1 MKRNRKL
8 MLAKIAQKKMK
19 ESISFINK
27 SEKISIEHC
36 QNRIIAENIYSKYN
50 IPFQDNSAVDGYAIN
65 FCQKKKIKTF
75 ILVGES
81 KPGKPYNKKLKEN
94 EAISIYTG
102 SYIIDKNKINTVL
115 MLEDCN
121 ISKNKITI
129 KKKFRVGQNIRKKG
143 EDLKEN
149 QIVFRKGR
157 QIRTVDIAQ
166 LLSMGQKKIKVYK
179 QVTVG
184 VLSTGSEINQTKKR
198 QNHLIF
204 DANKLTLISMLKK
217 IGCNT
222 VDLGIIKD
230 DFQDTKKKILN
241 NIPNCDLL
249 ISSGGVSD
257 SDTDMIGKVLISH
270 GKINFWKLAIK
281 PGRPFA
287 FGEIKKTPFIGLPGN
302 PVATIVTFLMLVVD
316 YIKVLSGN
324 REFPDRSRYISS
336 GFSMK
341 KKLDRRE
348 WIRGSIINKGK
359 KQLLEKYK
367 TTGSGIISS
376 ISQSEGIIEVEENVD
391 YIKKGMKL
399 KFLTFEDI
407 LS

>member
-1 MKRNRKL
+1 MKKNQKL
-8 MLAKIAQKKMK
+8 MCAKIAQKKMK

-115 MLEDCN
+115 MLEDCK

-129 KKKFRVGQNIRKKG
+129 KKSFRVGQNIRKKG

-149 QIVFRKGR
+149 QIVFQKGR

-166 LLSMGQKKIKVYK
+166 LSSMGQKKINVYK
-179 QVTVG
+179 KITVG

-198 QNHLIF
+198 QNNLIF

-217 IGCNT
+217 LGCNT

-341 KKLDRRE
+341 KKLNRRE

>member
-1 MKRNRKL
+1 MKENQKL
-8 MLAKIAQKKMK
+8 MCAKIAQKKMK

-102 SYIIDKNKINTVL
+102 SYIIDKNNINTVL
-115 MLEDCN
+115 MLEDCK

-241 NIPNCDLL
+241 NIPNLDLL
-249 ISSGGVSD
+249 ISSGGISD

-341 KKLDRRE
+341 KKLNRRE

-391 YIKKGMKL
+391 YIRKGMKL
-399 KFLTFEDI
+399 KFLAFEDI

>member
-1 MKRNRKL
+1 MKKNQKL
-8 MLAKIAQKKMK
+8 MCAKIAQKKMK

-115 MLEDCN
+115 MLEDCK
-121 ISKNKITI
+121 ITKNKITI
-129 KKKFRVGQNIRKKG
+129 KKKFRIGQNIRKKG

-166 LLSMGQKKIKVYK
+166 LLSIGQKKIKVYK

-230 DFQDTKKKILN
+230 DFQGTKKKILN
-241 NIPNCDLL
+241 NIPKCDLL

-316 YIKVLSGN
+316 YIKVFSGN

-341 KKLDRRE
+341 KKLNRRE
-348 WIRGSIINKGK
+348 WIRGSIINNGK

>member
-1 MKRNRKL
+1 MKNQKL
-8 MLAKIAQKKMK
+8 MLAQVAQKKMK

-27 SEKISIEHC
+27 SETISIENC

-65 FCQKKKIKTF
+65 FCPKKKIKTF

-102 SYIIDKNKINTVL
+102 SCIIDKNKINTVL
-115 MLEDCN
+115 MLEDCK
-121 ISKNKITI
+121 ISQNKITI
-129 KKKFRVGQNIRKKG
+129 KESFRVGQNIRKKG
-143 EDLKEN
+143 EDLKKN
-149 QIVFRKGR
+149 QIVFQKGR

-166 LLSMGQKKIKVYK
+166 LLSMGQKKINVYK
-179 QVTVG
+179 KITVG

-217 IGCNT
+217 LGCNT

-241 NIPNCDLL
+241 NLPNCDLL

-359 KQLLEKYK
+359 KQFLEKYK

-399 KFLTFEDI
+399 KFLAFEDI

>member
-1 MKRNRKL
+1 MKKNQKL
-8 MLAKIAQKKMK
+8 MCAKIAQKKMK

-115 MLEDCN
+115 MLEDCK
-121 ISKNKITI
+121 ILKNKITI

-166 LLSMGQKKIKVYK
+166 LSSIGQKKVKVYK

>member
-1 MKRNRKL
+1 MKENQKL
-8 MLAKIAQKKMK
+8 MFAKIAKKKMK
-19 ESISFINK
+19 ESISFKNK
-27 SEKISIEHC
+27 SENIPIEYC

-94 EAISIYTG
+94 EAISIFTG
-102 SYIIDKNKINTVL
+102 SNIIDKNKINTVL
-115 MLEDCN
+115 MLEDCK

-129 KKKFRVGQNIRKKG
+129 KKNFRVGQNIRKKG
-143 EDLKEN
+143 EDLIEN

-166 LLSMGQKKIKVYK
+166 LLSMGQKKIKVFK
-179 QVTVG
+179 KVTVG
-184 VLSTGSEINQTKKR
+184 VLSTGSEINQTKTR
-198 QNHLIF
+198 QNQLIF

-222 VDLGIIKD
+222 IDLGIIKD
-230 DFQDTKKKILN
+230 NFQDTKKTILN
-241 NIPNCDLL
+241 SIPNCDLL

-257 SDTDMIGKVLISH
+257 SDTDMIGKILMSY

-341 KKLDRRE
+341 KKLNRRE
-348 WIRGSIINKGK
+348 WIRGSIINQGK
-359 KQLLEKYK
+359 KQFLEKYK

-407 LS
+407 LN

>member
-1 MKRNRKL
+1 MKKNQKL
-8 MLAKIAQKKMK
+8 MCAKIAQKKMK

-115 MLEDCN
+115 MLEDCK

-166 LLSMGQKKIKVYK
+166 LLSIGQKKIKVYK

-184 VLSTGSEINQTKKR
+184 VLSTGSEINQTKKK

-222 VDLGIIKD
+222 VDLGTIKD

-241 NIPNCDLL
+241 YIPNCDLL

-341 KKLDRRE
+341 KKLNRRE

>member
-1 MKRNRKL
+1 MKKNQKL
-8 MLAKIAQKKMK
+8 MCAKIAQKKMK

-115 MLEDCN
+115 MLEDCK

-166 LLSMGQKKIKVYK
+166 LLSIGQKKIKVYK

-184 VLSTGSEINQTKKR
+184 VLSTGSEINQTKKK

-222 VDLGIIKD
+222 VDLGTIKD

-249 ISSGGVSD
+249 ISSGGVSN

-341 KKLDRRE
+341 KKLNRRE

>member
-1 MKRNRKL
+1 MKKNQKL
-8 MLAKIAQKKMK
+8 MCAKIAQKKMK

-115 MLEDCN
+115 MLEDCK

-166 LLSMGQKKIKVYK
+166 LLSIGQKKIKVYK

-184 VLSTGSEINQTKKR
+184 VLSTGSEINQTKKK

-217 IGCNT
+217 LGCNT

-341 KKLDRRE
+341 KKLNRRE

>member
-1 MKRNRKL
+1 MKKNQKL
-8 MLAKIAQKKMK
+8 MCAKIAQKKMK

-115 MLEDCN
+115 MLEDCK

-166 LLSMGQKKIKVYK
+166 LLSIGQKKIKVYK

-184 VLSTGSEINQTKKR
+184 VLSTGSEINQTKKK

-222 VDLGIIKD
+222 VDLGTIKD

-249 ISSGGVSD
+249 ISSGGVSN

-391 YIKKGMKL
+391 YIRKGMKL
-399 KFLTFEDI
+399 KFQTFEDI

>member
-1 MKRNRKL
+1 MKKNQKL
-8 MLAKIAQKKMK
+8 MCAKIAQKKMK

-115 MLEDCN
+115 MLEDCK

-166 LLSMGQKKIKVYK
+166 LLSIGQKKIKVYK

-184 VLSTGSEINQTKKR
+184 VLSTGSEINQTKKK

-222 VDLGIIKD
+222 VDLGTIKD

-341 KKLDRRE
+341 KKLNRRE

-391 YIKKGMKL
+391 YIRKGMKL
-399 KFLTFEDI
+399 KFQTFEDI

>member
-1 MKRNRKL
+1 MKKNQKL
-8 MLAKIAQKKMK
+8 MRARIAQKKMK

-115 MLEDCN
+115 MLEDCK

-129 KKKFRVGQNIRKKG
+129 KKSFRVGQNIRKKG

-149 QIVFRKGR
+149 QIVFQKGR

-166 LLSMGQKKIKVYK
+166 LSSMGQKKINVYK
-179 QVTVG
+179 KITVG

-217 IGCNT
+217 LGCNT

-241 NIPNCDLL
+241 NLPNCDLL

-341 KKLDRRE
+341 KKLNRRE

-359 KQLLEKYK
+359 KQFLEKYK

>member
-1 MKRNRKL
+1 MKKNQKL
-8 MLAKIAQKKMK
+8 MCAKIAQKKMK

-75 ILVGES
+75 IIVGES
-81 KPGKPYNKKLKEN
+81 KPGKPFNKKLKDN

-115 MLEDCN
+115 MLEDCK

-129 KKKFRVGQNIRKKG
+129 KKKFRIGQNIRKKG

-166 LLSMGQKKIKVYK
+166 LLSIGQKKIKVYK

-241 NIPNCDLL
+241 NIPKCDLL

-341 KKLDRRE
+341 KKLNRRE

>member
-1 MKRNRKL
+1 MKKNQKL
-8 MLAKIAQKKMK
+8 MCAKIAQKKMK

-115 MLEDCN
+115 MLEDCK

-166 LLSMGQKKIKVYK
+166 LLSIGQKKIKVYK

-241 NIPNCDLL
+241 NIPNLDLL
-249 ISSGGVSD
+249 ISSGGISD

-341 KKLDRRE
+341 KKLNRRE

>member
-1 MKRNRKL
+1 MKKNQKL
-8 MLAKIAQKKMK
+8 MCAKIAQKKMK

-115 MLEDCN
+115 MLEDCK

-166 LLSMGQKKIKVYK
+166 LLSIGQKKIKVYK

-341 KKLDRRE
+341 KKLNRRE

>member
-1 MKRNRKL
+1 MKKNQKL
-8 MLAKIAQKKMK
+8 MCAKIAQKKMK
-19 ESISFINK
+19 ESISLINK

-166 LLSMGQKKIKVYK
+166 LLSIGQKKIKVYK

-341 KKLDRRE
+341 KKLNRRE

-407 LS
+407 LN

>member
-1 MKRNRKL
+1 MKKNQKL
-8 MLAKIAQKKMK
+8 MCAEIAQKKMK

-115 MLEDCN
+115 MLEDCK

-166 LLSMGQKKIKVYK
+166 LLSIGQKKIKVYK

-184 VLSTGSEINQTKKR
+184 VLSTGSEINQTKKK

-222 VDLGIIKD
+222 VDLGTIKD

-341 KKLDRRE
+341 KKLNRRE

>member
-1 MKRNRKL
+1 MKKNQKL
-8 MLAKIAQKKMK
+8 MFAKVAQQKMQK
-19 ESISFINK
+19 SISFFNK
-27 SEKISIEHC
+27 SENIPIDDC
-36 QNRIIAENIYSKYN
+36 QNRIIAENIYSKHN

-65 FCQKKKIKTF
+65 FCHKKKIKTF
-75 ILVGES
+75 FLVGES

-94 EAISIYTG
+94 EAICIYTG
-102 SYIIDKNKINTVL
+102 SNITDKNKINTVL
-115 MLEDCN
+115 MLEDCK
-121 ISKNKITI
+121 ISKKKITI
-129 KKKFRVGQNIRKKG
+129 KKKFQVGQNIRKKG
-143 EDLKEN
+143 EDVKEN

-157 QIRTVDIAQ
+157 QIRTVDLAQ
-166 LLSMGQKKIKVYK
+166 LLSMGKKKIKVFK
-179 QVTVG
+179 KVTVG

-222 VDLGIIKD
+222 IDLGIIKD
-230 DFQDTKKKILN
+230 NFQDTKKKIFNSLA
-241 NIPNCDLL
+241 NCDLL
-249 ISSGGVSD
+249 ISSGGISD
-257 SDTDMIGKVLISH
+257 SNTDMIGKMLLSC

-316 YIKVLSGN
+316 YIKVFSGN

-341 KKLDRRE
+341 KKLNRRE

>member
-1 MKRNRKL
+1 MKKNQKL
-8 MLAKIAQKKMK
+8 MCAKIAQKKMK

-115 MLEDCN
+115 MLEDCK

-166 LLSMGQKKIKVYK
+166 LLSIGQKKIKVYK

-184 VLSTGSEINQTKKR
+184 VLSTGSEINQTKKK

-341 KKLDRRE
+341 KKLNRRE

-391 YIKKGMKL
+391 YIRKGMKL
-399 KFLTFEDI
+399 KFQTFEDI

>member
-1 MKRNRKL
+1 
-8 MLAKIAQKKMK
+8 MK

-115 MLEDCN
+115 MLEDCK

-166 LLSMGQKKIKVYK
+166 LLSIGQKKIKVYK

-222 VDLGIIKD
+222 VDLGTIKD

-341 KKLDRRE
+341 KKLNRRE

>member
-1 MKRNRKL
+1 MKRNPKL

-115 MLEDCN
+115 MLEDCK

-166 LLSMGQKKIKVYK
+166 LLSIGQKKIKVYK

-184 VLSTGSEINQTKKR
+184 VLSTGSEINQTKKK

-222 VDLGIIKD
+222 VDLGTIKD

-341 KKLDRRE
+341 KKLNRRE

>member
-1 MKRNRKL
+1 
-8 MLAKIAQKKMK
+8 MK

-115 MLEDCN
+115 MLEDCK

-166 LLSMGQKKIKVYK
+166 LLSIGQKKIKVYK

-184 VLSTGSEINQTKKR
+184 VLSTGSEINQTKKK

-222 VDLGIIKD
+222 VDLGTIKD

-341 KKLDRRE
+341 KKLNRRE

-391 YIKKGMKL
+391 YIRKGMKL
-399 KFLTFEDI
+399 KFQTFEDI

>member
-1 MKRNRKL
+1 MKKNQKL
-8 MLAKIAQKKMK
+8 MCAKIAQKKMK

-102 SYIIDKNKINTVL
+102 SYIIDINKINTVL
-115 MLEDCN
+115 MLEDCK
-121 ISKNKITI
+121 ISKDKITI
-129 KKKFRVGQNIRKKG
+129 KKKFRIGQNIRKKG

-166 LLSMGQKKIKVYK
+166 LLSIGQKKIKVYK

-230 DFQDTKKKILN
+230 DFQGTKKKILN
-241 NIPNCDLL
+241 NIPKCDLL

-316 YIKVLSGN
+316 YIKVFSGN

-341 KKLDRRE
+341 KKLNRRE

>member
-1 MKRNRKL
+1 
-8 MLAKIAQKKMK
+8 
-19 ESISFINK
+19 
-27 SEKISIEHC
+27 
-36 QNRIIAENIYSKYN
+36 
-50 IPFQDNSAVDGYAIN
+50 
-65 FCQKKKIKTF
+65 
-75 ILVGES
+75 
-81 KPGKPYNKKLKEN
+81 
-94 EAISIYTG
+94 
-102 SYIIDKNKINTVL
+102 

-230 DFQDTKKKILN
+230 DFQDTKKK
-241 NIPNCDLL
+241 
-249 ISSGGVSD
+249 
-257 SDTDMIGKVLISH
+257 
-270 GKINFWKLAIK
+270 F
-281 PGRPFA
+281 
-287 FGEIKKTPFIGLPGN
+287 
-302 PVATIVTFLMLVVD
+302 
-316 YIKVLSGN
+316 
-324 REFPDRSRYISS
+324 
-336 GFSMK
+336 
-341 KKLDRRE
+341 
-348 WIRGSIINKGK
+348 
-359 KQLLEKYK
+359 
-367 TTGSGIISS
+367 
-376 ISQSEGIIEVEENVD
+376 
-391 YIKKGMKL
+391 
-399 KFLTFEDI
+399 
-407 LS
+407 

>member
-1 MKRNRKL
+1 MKKNQKL
-8 MLAKIAQKKMK
+8 MCAKIAQKKMK

-166 LLSMGQKKIKVYK
+166 LLSIGQKKIKVYK
-179 QVTVG
+179 KVTVG

-341 KKLDRRE
+341 KKLNRRE

>member
-1 MKRNRKL
+1 MKRNPKL

-115 MLEDCN
+115 MLEDCK

-166 LLSMGQKKIKVYK
+166 LLSIGQKKIKVYK

-184 VLSTGSEINQTKKR
+184 VLSTGSEINQTKKK

-222 VDLGIIKD
+222 VDLGTIKD

-391 YIKKGMKL
+391 YIRKGMKL
-399 KFLTFEDI
+399 KFQTFEDI

>member
-1 MKRNRKL
+1 MKKNQKL
-8 MLAKIAQKKMK
+8 MCAKIAQKKMK

-115 MLEDCN
+115 MLEDCK

-166 LLSMGQKKIKVYK
+166 LLSIGQKKIKVYK

-184 VLSTGSEINQTKKR
+184 VLSTGSEINQTKKK

-222 VDLGIIKD
+222 VDLGTIKD

-341 KKLDRRE
+341 KKLNRRE

-376 ISQSEGIIEVEENVD
+376 ISQSEGIIEVEENED

>member
-1 MKRNRKL
+1 MKKNQKL
-8 MLAKIAQKKMK
+8 MCAKIAQKKMK

-115 MLEDCN
+115 MLEDCK

-166 LLSMGQKKIKVYK
+166 LLSIGQKKIKVYK

-184 VLSTGSEINQTKKR
+184 VLSTGSEINQTKKK

-222 VDLGIIKD
+222 VDLGTIKD

-341 KKLDRRE
+341 KKLNRRE

-391 YIKKGMKL
+391 YIRKGMKL

>member
-1 MKRNRKL
+1 MKENQKL
-8 MLAKIAQKKMK
+8 MFAKIAKKKMK
-19 ESISFINK
+19 ESISFKNK
-27 SEKISIEHC
+27 SENISIEYC

-94 EAISIYTG
+94 EAISIFTG
-102 SYIIDKNKINTVL
+102 SNIIDKNKINTVL
-115 MLEDCN
+115 MLEDCK

-129 KKKFRVGQNIRKKG
+129 KKNFRVGQNIRKKG
-143 EDLKEN
+143 EDLIEN

-166 LLSMGQKKIKVYK
+166 LLSMGQKKIKVFK
-179 QVTVG
+179 KVTVG
-184 VLSTGSEINQTKKR
+184 VLSTGSEINQTKTR
-198 QNHLIF
+198 QNQLIF

-222 VDLGIIKD
+222 IDLGIIKD
-230 DFQDTKKKILN
+230 NFQDTKKTILN
-241 NIPNCDLL
+241 SIPNCDLL

-257 SDTDMIGKVLISH
+257 SDTDMIGKILMSY

-341 KKLDRRE
+341 KKLNRRE
-348 WIRGSIINKGK
+348 WIRGSIINQGK
-359 KQLLEKYK
+359 KQFLEKYK

-407 LS
+407 LN

>member
-1 MKRNRKL
+1 MKKNQKL
-8 MLAKIAQKKMK
+8 MCAKIAQKKMK

-115 MLEDCN
+115 MLEDCK

-166 LLSMGQKKIKVYK
+166 LLSIGQKKIKVYK

-184 VLSTGSEINQTKKR
+184 VLSTGSEINQTKKK

-222 VDLGIIKD
+222 VDLGTIKD

>member
-1 MKRNRKL
+1 MKKNQKL

-19 ESISFINK
+19 ESISFVNK
-27 SEKISIEHC
+27 SERISTEHC
-36 QNRIIAENIYSKYN
+36 QDRIIAENIYSKCN

-65 FCQKKKIKTF
+65 FCQKKKSKTF

-102 SYIIDKNKINTVL
+102 SNIIDKNKINTVL
-115 MLEDCN
+115 MLEDCK

-129 KKKFRVGQNIRKKG
+129 QKNFRVGQNIRKKG

-179 QVTVG
+179 KVTVG
-184 VLSTGSEINQTKKR
+184 VLSTGNEINQTKTR
-198 QNHLIF
+198 QSHLIF

-241 NIPNCDLL
+241 NITNCDLL

-257 SDTDMIGKVLISH
+257 SNTDMIGKVLISY

-324 REFPDRSRYISS
+324 REFPDRSRYIPS

-391 YIKKGMKL
+391 YIKRGMIL

>member
-19 ESISFINK
+19 ESISFKNK
-27 SEKISIEHC
+27 SENIPIEYC

-94 EAISIYTG
+94 EAISIFTG
-102 SYIIDKNKINTVL
+102 SNIIDKNKINTVL
-115 MLEDCN
+115 MLEDCK

-129 KKKFRVGQNIRKKG
+129 KKNFRVGQNIRKKG
-143 EDLKEN
+143 EDLIEN

-166 LLSMGQKKIKVYK
+166 LLSMGQKKIKVFK
-179 QVTVG
+179 KVTVG
-184 VLSTGSEINQTKKR
+184 VLSTGSEINQTKTR
-198 QNHLIF
+198 QNQLIF

-222 VDLGIIKD
+222 IDLGIIKD
-230 DFQDTKKKILN
+230 NFQDTKKTILN
-241 NIPNCDLL
+241 SIPNCDLL

-257 SDTDMIGKVLISH
+257 SDTDMIGKILMSY

-341 KKLDRRE
+341 KKLNRRE
-348 WIRGSIINKGK
+348 WIRGSIINQGK
-359 KQLLEKYK
+359 KQFLEKYK

-407 LS
+407 LN

>member
-1 MKRNRKL
+1 MKKNQKL
-8 MLAKIAQKKMK
+8 MCAKIAQKKMK

-115 MLEDCN
+115 MLEDCK

-166 LLSMGQKKIKVYK
+166 LLSIGQKKIKVYK

-184 VLSTGSEINQTKKR
+184 VLSTGSEINQTKKK

-222 VDLGIIKD
+222 VDLGTIKD

-341 KKLDRRE
+341 KKLNRRE

-359 KQLLEKYK
+359 KQLLVKYK

>member
-1 MKRNRKL
+1 MKKNQKL
-8 MLAKIAQKKMK
+8 MCAKIAQKKMK

-102 SYIIDKNKINTVL
+102 SYIIDINKINTVL
-115 MLEDCN
+115 MLEDCK
-121 ISKNKITI
+121 ISKDKITI
-129 KKKFRVGQNIRKKG
+129 KKKFRIGQNIRKKG

-166 LLSMGQKKIKVYK
+166 LLSIGQKKIKVYK

-230 DFQDTKKKILN
+230 DFQGTKKKILN
-241 NIPNCDLL
+241 NIPKCDLL

-316 YIKVLSGN
+316 YIKVFSGN

-341 KKLDRRE
+341 KKLNRRE
-348 WIRGSIINKGK
+348 WIRGSIINNGK

>member
-1 MKRNRKL
+1 MKKNQKL
-8 MLAKIAQKKMK
+8 MCAKIAQKKMK

-115 MLEDCN
+115 MLEDCK

-166 LLSMGQKKIKVYK
+166 LLSIGQKKIKVYK

-341 KKLDRRE
+341 KKLNRRE

-391 YIKKGMKL
+391 YIRKGMKL

>member
-1 MKRNRKL
+1 MKRNPKL

-115 MLEDCN
+115 MLEDCK

-129 KKKFRVGQNIRKKG
+129 KKKFRIGQNIRKKG

-166 LLSMGQKKIKVYK
+166 LLSIGQKKIKVYK

-222 VDLGIIKD
+222 VDLGTIKD

-341 KKLDRRE
+341 KKLNRRE

-391 YIKKGMKL
+391 YIRKGMKL
-399 KFLTFEDI
+399 KFQTFEDI